1 MKKLLKIFPLMLVLM
16 LSALLTPS
24 CESNRGQIIPFVKVY
39 VPLLIYADLADMGIG
54 TTKILPDEGY
64 RGIVLYRAADLEFY
78 AYDMTCTEYPEHDE
92 AVEEDDT
99 FVGVFECPECGSTF
113 VLVNGAYPNS
123 GPAEFPLV
131 EYRTSVQGDV
141 LLITN

>member
-1 MKKLLKIFPLMLVLM
+1 MTKHLKIFFLFLVL
-16 LSALLTPS
+16 LVSVVFTPS
-24 CESNRGQIIPFVKVY
+24 CESNRGQIIPYVKVY
-39 VPLLIYADLADMGIG
+39 VPLLLYADLADMGIG
-54 TTKILPDEGY
+54 TTKILPTDGY

-78 AYDMTCTEYPEHDE
+78 AYDLTCTEYPEHDE

-99 FVGVFECPECGSTF
+99 FVGVFECPDCGSTF

-131 EYRTSVQGDV
+131 EYRTSIQGDV

>member
-1 MKKLLKIFPLMLVLM
+1 MIKHLKIFPLFFVLLFSAI
-16 LSALLTPS
+16 LSPS
-24 CESNRGQIIPFVKVY
+24 CESNRGQIIPYVKVY
-39 VPLLIYADLADMGIG
+39 VPLLLYADLADMGIG

-64 RGIVLYRAADLEFY
+64 KGIVLYRADDLEFF
-78 AYDMTCTEYPEHDE
+78 AYDLTCTEYPEHDIG
-92 AVEEDDT
+92 VEEDDE
-99 FVGVFECPECGSTF
+99 FVGVFECPDCGSTY

-131 EYRTSVQGDV
+131 EYNTSIQGDV